1 MLNHKTLL
9 GLVAA
14 LLLAG
19 LARAEVRVFIQNTN
33 GAVQVNYLC
42 TAGEVVRAFALD
54 ISVDQGVI
62 TGVSDF
68 FRGPCTDATTGYGIF
83 PASFRDHL
91 MSNGTNVNWNSSQ
104 YTPLAVVA
112 DNPADTLPGL
122 NSSGVTL
129 EFGGLW
135 DPTAPETVPGP
146 SGTLCTVQL
155 SQPARVSVA
164 PNLIRGGVISAF
176 PEMAITP
183 VFVGAVVGPAVISAT
198 LQNGL
203 MTILFQGGQL
213 QSAPAV
219 EGPWSNTGD
228 LSGHHIESLGT
239 NQTRFYR
246 VRTQ

>member
-1 MLNHKTLL
+1 MTNNKTIL
-9 GLVAA
+9 GWVAA

-19 LARAEVRVFIQNTN
+19 SARADVRVFIQNTN
-33 GAVQVNYLC
+33 GGVQVNYLC

-62 TGVSDF
+62 TGISNF
-68 FRGPCTDATTGYGIF
+68 FRGPCTAAATGYGIF

-91 MSNGTNVNWNSSQ
+91 MSSGTNVNWNSSQ
-104 YTPLAVVA
+104 YTPLAAVA

-135 DPTAPETVPGP
+135 DPTVQEAVPGP
-146 SGTLCTVQL
+146 SGTLCTLQL

-164 PNLIRGGVISAF
+164 PNITRGGVVSAF
-176 PEMAITP
+176 PEIAITP
-183 VFVGAVVGPAVISAT
+183 VFVGAIVGPAVISAT

-213 QSAPAV
+213 QSAPSI
-219 EGPWSNTGD
+219 EGPWSDTGD
-228 LSGHHIESLGT
+228 GSGNHIESIGT
-239 NQTRFYR
+239 NRTRFYR
-246 VRTQ
+246 VWTQ